1 MSNWYRLDLGNG
13 ADAFAPTRKIQD
25 AFMALLI
32 AHGEPRPE
40 WGLFSRYDLRNDNI
54 EMYFTPAAS
63 ELAILYGATPCE
75 KPLLNQY
82 RMGLLC
88 GEGDGLFFHFPD
100 QPGNQR

>member
-13 ADAFAPTRKIQD
+13 ADAFAPTRTIQD

-32 AHGEPRPE
+32 AHGAPRPE
-40 WGLFSRYDLRNDNI
+40 WALFSRYDLRADNI
-54 EMYFTPAAS
+54 EMYFTPAAQA
-63 ELAILYGATPCE
+63 LALQFGATPCE
-75 KPLLNQY
+75 KPALNQY